1 MHRSISLTPRFPGR
15 YPTGKTPAPKTPI
28 DKEQE
33 TPFLTSEGWTPLP
46 TKHPKPKRPTF
57 IEMATGAASGSGS
70 SSATIKPDTQVTD
83 SQDSQYDQTLE
94 EALQGD
100 AAASVKD
107 EDGISDTPKKGDKPP
122 GGDPDPDN
130 DPRGGGGPGRRP
142 PPRQITPPPF
152 RSRRAKQP
160 EPTIPKLKHVLTGP
174 ENFTSWARHLKLALI
189 MYDLYEDDEESPT
202 YWELV
207 DGYFEQWHPIFYEEY
222 GIREK
227 KWLRASAFT
236 MLTIEKNCELEPHKL
251 VRLCETPA
259 EAFRKLKTHYENKL
273 VADLGLSLRKITK
286 MVFSENDPIED
297 HIKKFGENWDNMYSN
312 ATSGLKEE
320 DKEFGKILSDLGEC
334 ERAKKE
340 FLLSTFPD
348 LLKYNQMV
356 QNLRSQPNLTYGDVI
371 ANLRAYVPQLMW
383 KKKNEYKKAESG
395 SKENPVVLAA
405 HQNQQKGG
413 PPKDKF
419 GNLLDTSK
427 TCGYCQKV
435 KKWRGIGHTESEC
448 KTKQREKGEQ
458 KTQGGQVKAAY
469 EEADDFD
476 VQSQL
481 GGVKIGMIRVGKL
494 KRQNS
499 GWYEFDTGA
508 QAHTTNEKW
517 RLSNIQPR
525 RNITGFNGT
534 TTTSECQGTMT
545 MRHNGRDIILKNVQY
560 HPRFCN
566 LISGQK
572 LPEFALIC
580 GKDGTQVTIN
590 KGDILYQISRD
601 INGTMWIIPEDT
613 KIVTLKVNKETLQ
626 GLHERYGHIS
636 FDTLR
641 SLPEAKNLSGT
652 GTCTACL
659 KGKSTNPPSKPSP
672 VGSIRTTRVL
682 ERIHADL
689 IGPLSKEWLGKK
701 YILTILDDYSRYC
714 TAIPIRDKT
723 HASDKTKEWILALEN
738 ITGKT
743 TVFIQTDWGTEFNDL
758 KTWGTKRG
766 TRTKETV
773 PYHSGTHATIERLNR
788 TLQDMARTAMIAA
801 GLKGLWGDAI
811 QWAAYTK
818 NRIPHKTLG
827 KSPIEVLLN
836 KPIDRS
842 NLRPF
847 GQKVMAHIYKE
858 QRDSK
863 MSERATECRIMQYTE
878 THGIYLVVN
887 HSGKRFLTKDPRPVT
902 EEESS
907 DSENEPDNW
916 KDPVLDIGKR
926 QVESFEPPAAPRK
939 SKRIEENFE
948 LGSGISNYQDLI
960 DKGLAGQINRIGHD
974 EDHPTE
980 EQVITSPYAQEWA
993 IARETERAKLRQY
1006 NVYTIVPQVP
1016 EGHRPVD
1023 TKWVYDVK
1031 RDAQGNLLR
1040 HRARKV
1046 GRGFTQE
1053 AGVNYGETF
1062 SQMSRSETW
1071 RILLVLAVQNNW
1083 AIREW
1088 DVKAAYL
1095 QAPLTHEVYVQDTNE
1110 KGQTEYWRLNKALY
1124 GLKQAGHE
1132 WYKTMKGI
1140 MTQVGLRQSIGD
1152 PGCFYNQK
1160 TGLIISTHVD
1170 DMMAV
1175 APKKDQLNDIEVAI
1189 EHHVELDKLGIPT
1202 KLLGMELTWTKS
1214 KNKKEVKLTQK
1225 TSIENL
1231 EKEHG
1236 LQASNVPT
1244 RSLPLNPTLFEPPKE
1259 GEEVTPSQLQ
1269 KYQSL
1274 VGSLLYINRCT
1285 RPEIS
1290 IQINLLERRTSQA
1303 SKNNI
1308 QAAMHVLRY
1317 LASSKESGITI
1328 KRAPGGT
1335 TTPQGNKGVI
1345 KAYADASYGGEQAKS
1360 QSGNLVTLSGQ
1371 IVMWSS
1377 RRQDITAQ
1385 SITEAEYIACSEATK
1400 DIRWIQQ
1407 LLEEL
1412 PSQILVQPAYLYSDN
1427 EAAIKLTKTQTF
1439 HKRTRHIEHR
1449 YHYIREL
1456 VEQGKIQLRG
1466 ITGKDNPSHI
1476 LTKILP
1482 MSSVREW
1489 MMKQGLE

>member
-1 MHRSISLTPRFPGR
+1 MDPTTGAHDSSQTIQADDEKIQSGDEEEAQPIDPNMENEIKEMINEFEIYLTKKMEKKKKEKKAKKAQKKKGKKPDENPSDSSDSSDTEGGDRTPRN
-15 YPTGKTPAPKTPI
+15 
-28 DKEQE
+28 
-33 TPFLTSEGWTPLP
+33 
-46 TKHPKPKRPTF
+46 RPTNRHGRHQRTSSPLTHDMGRIPKIRPMLEGAQGF
-57 IEMATGAASGSGS
+57 SKWVHGLKIVMMMYDVDCAVDNYTYWSVIEG
-70 SSATIKPDTQVTD
+70 D
-83 SQDSQYDQTLE
+83 
-94 EALQGD
+94 LQ
-100 AAASVKD
+100 SWD
-107 EDGISDTPKKGDKPP
+107 EDTLKGY
-122 GGDPDPDN
+122 G
-130 DPRGGGGPGRRP
+130 
-142 PPRQITPPPF
+142 
-152 RSRRAKQP
+152 
-160 EPTIPKLKHVLTGP
+160 
-174 ENFTSWARHLKLALI
+174 LKLRTWNRMNGFIL
-189 MYDLYEDDEESPT
+189 
-202 YWELV
+202 
-207 DGYFEQWHPIFYEEY
+207 Q
-222 GIREK
+222 
-227 KWLRASAFT
+227 T
-236 MLTIEKNCELEPHKL
+236 MRLNCEEGPL
-251 VRLCETPA
+251 RLIGLAETA
-259 EAFRKLKTHYENKL
+259 SDAFAILKNNYENKQ
-273 VADLGLSLRKITK
+273 VADLGVALTSVTK
-286 MVFSENDPIED
+286 MAFKEGTSIKTHIED
-297 HIKKFGENWDNMYSN
+297 FETKWENMGNIS
-312 ATSGLKEE
+312 AGHLKAELR
-320 DKEFGKILSDLGEC
+320 DFGKLLQFLSINEL
-334 ERAKKE
+334 AKKE
-340 FLLSTFPD
+340 LLLATFPTHVM
-348 LLKYNQMV
+348 KYSQLV
-356 QNLRSQPNLTYGDVI
+356 QNMRIKTDYTYGDLVS
-371 ANLRAYVPQLMW
+371 NLKQYVPQLEW
-383 KKKNEYKKAESG
+383 KKKGNGETG

-405 HQNQQKGG
+405 HQQGPGRNNNG

-427 TCGYCQKV
+427 QCGYCQKV
-435 KKWRGIGHTESEC
+435 KKWRGIGHVESEC
-448 KTKQREKGEQ
+448 KTKQRERQGQDPQ
-458 KTQGGQVKAAY
+458 KQGGQVKAAY
-469 EEADDFD
+469 EEDDFD
-476 VQSQL
+476 IQSQL
-481 GGVKIGMIRVGKL
+481 GGVKIGMVRVGKL

-517 RLSNIQPR
+517 RLSNIQPG

-572 LPEFALIC
+572 LPEFALTC
-580 GKDGTQVTIN
+580 GKEGTQVTIN

-601 INGTMWIIPEDT
+601 INGTMWVIPEDT

-636 FDTLR
+636 FETLK
-641 SLPEAKNLSGT
+641 SLPEAKGLSGLGT
-652 GTCTACL
+652 GTCMACL
-659 KGKSTNPPSKPSP
+659 KSKSTNPPSKPSP
-672 VGSIRTTRVL
+672 VGPIRTTKTM
-682 ERIHADL
+682 EQIHADL

-701 YILTILDDYSRYC
+701 YILTVMDDFSRYC

-723 HASDKTKEWILALEN
+723 HASEKTKEWILALEN
-738 ITGKT
+738 TTGNKT
-743 TVFIQTDWGTEFNDL
+743 AFIQTDWGTEFNNL
-758 KTWGTKRG
+758 KTWGIKRG
-766 TRTKETV
+766 TRTKETI
-773 PYHSGTHATIERLNR
+773 PYHSETHATIERLNR

-818 NRIPHKTLG
+818 NRVPHKTLR

-836 KPIDRS
+836 KQVDRS

-858 QRDSK
+858 QRESR
-863 MSERATECRIMQYTE
+863 MSERAIECRIMQYTE

-887 HSGKRFLTKDPRPVT
+887 HSGKRFLSKDPRPVT
-902 EEESS
+902 EQENSE
-907 DSENEPDNW
+907 DESENEPDNW
-916 KDPVLDIGKR
+916 KDPIFNIGEKL
-926 QVESFEPPAAPRK
+926 VESFEPPNEPPAAPRK
-939 SKRIEENFE
+939 SKRIEENLE
-948 LGSGISNYQDLI
+948 LGRGISNYQDLI
-960 DKGLAGQINRIGHD
+960 NRGLTGNRVGHD
-974 EDHPTE
+974 DDHPTE
-980 EQVITSPYAQEWA
+980 EQVLISPYAHEWA
-993 IARETERAKLRQY
+993 KAREVERAKLRQY
-1006 NVYTIVPQVP
+1006 EVYTIVPQEQT
-1016 EGHRPVD
+1016 EGHRVVD

-1040 HRARKV
+1040 RRARKV

-1053 AGVNYGETF
+1053 AGINYGETF

-1071 RILLVLAVQNNW
+1071 RILLVLAIQNQW
-1083 AIREW
+1083 AIRQW

-1095 QAPLTHEVYVQDTNE
+1095 QAPLTHEIYVQDINE
-1110 KGQTEYWRLNKALY
+1110 KGQAEYWRLNKALY

-1140 MTQVGLRQSIGD
+1140 MTQVGLRQAIGD
-1152 PGCFYNQK
+1152 PGCFYNQA
-1160 TGLIISTHVD
+1160 GLIISTHVD

-1175 APKKDQLNDIEVAI
+1175 APSEQQLNNIEIAI
-1189 EHHVELDKLGIPT
+1189 EHHVELDKLGIPR
-1202 KLLGMELTWTKS
+1202 KLLGMELTWTK
-1214 KNKKEVKLTQK
+1214 NEALEVKLTQR

-1236 LQASNVPT
+1236 LQASNIPT

-1290 IQINLLERRTSQA
+1290 IQVNLLGRRTSQA

-1335 TTPQGNKGVI
+1335 MTPQGNKEVI

-1449 YHYIREL
+1449 YHYIREQ
-1456 VEQGKIQLRG
+1456 VDQGKIQLRG
-1466 ITGKDNPSHI
+1466 ITGKDNPSDI

-1482 MSSVREW
+1482 MSSIRKW
-1489 MMKQGLE
+1489 MMTQGLE